1 MSERLVTF
9 IFDEPQAQ
17 RLDKFLVTCIP
28 EFSRSR
34 LQSLIKDGCVA
45 VDGIT
50 AHKTGEMLAEQE
62 VVQVRIPPPKPSKL
76 TPEDILLDIVF
87 ENDDLMVVN
96 KPAGMVVHPAPGHP
110 SGTLVHAALSHAP
123 EMEGIGGEKRPGVV
137 HRLDKD
143 TSGLI
148 MLAKNDP
155 THNLLQNQFRSREV
169 QKVYL
174 GLVDGAP
181 PTPTGRIE
189 APIGRDPKTRK
200 KMAVVTP
207 QKGRQAVSE
216 YLTLE
221 TFPDHTLLEI
231 HPITGRTHQ
240 IRLHL
245 SFLGCPVAADTV
257 YGKRHSTIPLDRHFL
272 HAYRLSVRLLGEEE
286 PRTFEAPLPQEL
298 EDILIQLRH

>member
-1 MSERLVTF
+1 
-9 IFDEPQAQ
+9 
-17 RLDKFLVTCIP
+17 
-28 EFSRSR
+28 
-34 LQSLIKDGCVA
+34 
-45 VDGIT
+45 
-50 AHKTGEMLAEQE
+50 
-62 VVQVRIPPPKPSKL
+62 
-76 TPEDILLDIVF
+76 
-87 ENDDLMVVN
+87 
-96 KPAGMVVHPAPGHP
+96 
-110 SGTLVHAALSHAP
+110 
-123 EMEGIGGEKRPGVV
+123 
-137 HRLDKD
+137 
-143 TSGLI
+143 
-148 MLAKNDP
+148 
-155 THNLLQNQFRSREV
+155 
-169 QKVYL
+169 
-174 GLVDGAP
+174 LVDGVP

-200 KMAVVTP
+200 KMAVVSP

-245 SFLGCPVAADTV
+245 SFLGCPVAGDTV

-298 EDILIQLRH
+298 EDILIQIRH

>member
-17 RLDKFLVTCIP
+17 RLDKFLVTCLP

-45 VDGIT
+45 VDGVT
-50 AHKTGEMLAEQE
+50 AHKTGELLAEHA
-62 VVQVRIPPPKPSKL
+62 VVQVHIPPPKPSKL
-76 TPEDILLDIVF
+76 TPEDIPLDIVF
-87 ENDDLMVVN
+87 ENDDLVVVN
-96 KPAGMVVHPAPGHP
+96 KPAGMVVHPAPGHT

-174 GLVDGAP
+174 GLVDGVP

-189 APIGRDPKTRK
+189 TPIGRDPKTRK

-245 SFLGCPVAADTV
+245 SFLGCPVAGDTV

-298 EDILIQLRH
+298 EDILIQLRY

>member
-1 MSERLVTF
+1 VSERLVKF
-9 IFDEPQAQ
+9 IFDEPQAK
-17 RLDKFLVTCIP
+17 RLDKFLVTCLP

-45 VDGIT
+45 IDGIT

-87 ENDDLMVVN
+87 ENDDLIVVN
-96 KPAGMVVHPAPGHP
+96 KRAGMVVHPAPGHP

-123 EMEGIGGEKRPGVV
+123 KMEGIGGEKRPGVV

-169 QKVYL
+169 QKDYL
-174 GLVDGAP
+174 GLVDGVP

-200 KMAVVTP
+200 KMAVVSP

-245 SFLGCPVAADTV
+245 SFLGCPVAGDTV

-298 EDILIQLRH
+298 EDILIQIRH